1 MPDWRSYVRENLCL
15 SGASPE
21 KEADT
26 IEDIARQ
33 LEDAYLDAL
42 KSDCPSRMQSIKR
55 SSTSRIGRGSPRN
68 FSVFQATGVP
78 AIALFRNKGGL

>member
-33 LEDAYLDAL
+33 LEDAYLDL
-42 KSDCPSRMQSIKR
+42 IGDR
-55 SSTSRIGRGSPRN
+55 S
-68 FSVFQATGVP
+68 
-78 AIALFRNKGGL
+78 